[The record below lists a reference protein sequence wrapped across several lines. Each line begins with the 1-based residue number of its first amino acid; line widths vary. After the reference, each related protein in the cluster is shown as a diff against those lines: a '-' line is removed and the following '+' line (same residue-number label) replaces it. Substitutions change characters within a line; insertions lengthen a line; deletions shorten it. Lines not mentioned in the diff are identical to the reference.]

1 MISQQR
7 RGHQG
12 KDGDPGQGKKRERAI
27 GSKACADARVKFITL
42 YANFKK
48 LIKNKRENSKL

>member
-1 MISQQR
+1 MTSKQR
-7 RGHQG
+7 RDHQG
-12 KDGDPGQGKKRERAI
+12 KDGDPGQGKEGKRAI
-27 GSKACADARVKFITL
+27 RSKARADAMVKFITL